1 MFFHLVQPNWVQWD
15 LREDGKALLPGKD
28 GALNAIGMTVM
39 YSAQKQIIIS
49 NYAITSLTSIE
60 SVPVKFSGR
69 Y

>member
-1 MFFHLVQPNWVQWD
+1 MVQPNWVQWD

-49 NYAITSLTSIE
+49 NYGIINSINIQGV
-60 SVPVKFSGR
+60 SVKVPEKCWV
-69 Y
+69 